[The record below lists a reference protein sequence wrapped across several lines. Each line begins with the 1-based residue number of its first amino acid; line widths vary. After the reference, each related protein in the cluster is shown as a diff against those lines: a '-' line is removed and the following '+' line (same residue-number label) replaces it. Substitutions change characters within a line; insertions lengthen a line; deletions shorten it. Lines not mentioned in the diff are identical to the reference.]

1 MSVKRALQI
10 ESDVV
15 TSRSV
20 VIPFE
25 FKPETIPA
33 GKNVGDSIVITPITV
48 RTGFRIRPLLLRI
61 DKADKDAIVAHKD
74 VTFDSVLSELMA
86 KYDELIFEIV
96 CLGIHN
102 KKGDMPA
109 WFREVLKDNCTWED
123 LYILLNAI
131 LFRLGCNPFSRTI
144 IALEAVSPLSEE
156 EIIALQENNETWVGR
171 SRGRKV
177 ASCSLCY
184 VTRRSGIRM
193 SGQRS
198 GACHVHAT
206 GTWLLGER
214 PEQITAR
221 GR

>member
-1 MSVKRALQI
+1 M
-10 ESDVV
+10 
-15 TSRSV
+15 
-20 VIPFE
+20 
-25 FKPETIPA
+25 
-33 GKNVGDSIVITPITV
+33 
-48 RTGFRIRPLLLRI
+48 
-61 DKADKDAIVAHKD
+61 AHKD

-156 EIIALQENNETWVGR
+156 EIIALQENNETWVG
-171 SRGRKV
+171 
-177 ASCSLCY
+177 SLYY

-193 SGQRS
+193 SGHWTAIWRLS
-198 GACHVHAT
+198 CPCYGNMV
-206 GTWLLGER
+206 TW
-214 PEQITAR
+214 
-221 GR
+221 